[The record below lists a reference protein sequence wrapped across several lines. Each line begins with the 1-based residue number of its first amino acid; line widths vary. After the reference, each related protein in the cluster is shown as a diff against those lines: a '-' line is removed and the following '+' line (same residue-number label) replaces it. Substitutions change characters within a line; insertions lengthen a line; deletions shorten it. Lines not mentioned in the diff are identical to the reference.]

1 MKRMTILKMLVYLIL
16 LSVSSKALA
25 QSRKRQIQSLSKQV
39 DSLNGVIV
47 VHYGL
52 MAQSEKQLIALKELL
67 LIREKEIAEGQ
78 TRLKSQIAETEEQR
92 VKLEMATSE
101 NERMSQQIQDDLR
114 LKIKRSFSDV
124 IGNSTSNYPI
134 RITGEMS
141 GCIGGGCEEVP
152 SDIDLY
158 KAIEVIDEDYNGDG
172 VIGYDDFEPAI
183 SQTGDVNRDGAIDL
197 YDIVYP
203 KEIKTAAATLN
214 SGSFIADN
222 NMSYYL
228 TGRISENGDRILFDY
243 PIDIS
248 YTSSVDGNSK
258 IFTEKRKELFLL
270 VSSDIIVYRK
280 RKVVLKGKINSGITQ
295 AYKDLFL
302 FHVDEIVGVAAGKE
316 VKKLMLGSRELKV
329 GDKIRFEDPELYG
342 WKNIDMSTHYVLY
355 KTLDGCEIQ
364 IGSSGDRYLK
374 VEFIT
379 AP

>member
-1 MKRMTILKMLVYLIL
+1 MTILKMLVYLIL

-25 QSRKRQIQSLSKQV
+25 QSRKLQIESLSKQV

-47 VHYGL
+47 VQNGL
-52 MAQSEKQLIALKELL
+52 VAQGEKQLIALKEVLL
-67 LIREKEIAEGQ
+67 NREKEIAEGQ

-101 NERMSQQIQDDLR
+101 NERLSQQIQDDLK
-114 LKIKRSFSDV
+114 LKIKRSFSEV
-124 IGNSTSNYPI
+124 IGNSTTNYPI

-172 VIGYDDFEPAI
+172 VIGYEDLEPAI
-183 SQTGDVNRDGAIDL
+183 NQTGDINRDGAIDL

-203 KEIKTAAATLN
+203 NEIKTTQSTGN
-214 SGSFIADN
+214 SGAFIADD

-228 TGRISENGDRILFDY
+228 SGRISENGDRILFDY

-248 YTSSVDGNSK
+248 YFNALDSQNKTS
-258 IFTEKRKELFLL
+258 TELRRELNLI
-270 VSSDIIVYRK
+270 VSNELIVYRNK
-280 RKVVLKGKINSGITQ
+280 NVVLKGKINSGITQ

-302 FHVDEIVGVAAGKE
+302 FQVDEIVGVAEEKEGK
-316 VKKLMLGSRELKV
+316 K
-329 GDKIRFEDPELYG
+329 
-342 WKNIDMSTHYVLY
+342 
-355 KTLDGCEIQ
+355 
-364 IGSSGDRYLK
+364 
-374 VEFIT
+374 
-379 AP
+379 